1 MLIFLSDRCRQENSS
16 FTNNNVYPIERLI
29 FSFFKKGFE
38 TKDMIIS
45 NLKKNYKR
53 LTSDESHENALL
65 MEDDIEFE
73 IKESDFERLKTD
85 QITLIEKLLNEEIFR
100 INDSKIVSSKDF
112 RGQPNKSSAHSG
124 HFFSSNGQSNLGS
137 NNNNTSG
144 LINQTSSFGGIHQGP
159 TSTNSSASHQGN
171 EESNKYEGRP
181 FHDKESQPPMID
193 NYTSEARGNNK
204 IQLCRFLEEGEI
216 CNKSLS
222 NILENVL
229 NNKESFVKIKENDV
243 FLLKKHERAA
253 LLDMKS
259 DQFYTDEN
267 FQKRQKEKYTQIL
280 RKIPVKNEYY
290 FPFLT
295 YLNKFKG

>member
-1 MLIFLSDRCRQENSS
+1 
-16 FTNNNVYPIERLI
+16 
-29 FSFFKKGFE
+29 
-38 TKDMIIS
+38 MIIS

-53 LTSDESHENALL
+53 LTSDESHENSML

-100 INDSKIVSSKDF
+100 INDSKIVPGKDF
-112 RGQPNKSSAHSG
+112 RGQPNKGSAHNS
-124 HFFSSNGQSNLGS
+124 HFFSSNGQNNLGS
-137 NNNNTSG
+137 NINTSS
-144 LINQTSSFGGIHQGP
+144 LINQASSFGSIHQGP
-159 TSTNSSASHQGN
+159 TSTNTSASHQGN

-181 FHDKESQPPMID
+181 FHDKEGQPTMID
-193 NYTSEARGNNK
+193 NYTSESRGNNK

-229 NNKESFVKIKENDV
+229 NNKEAFVKIKENDV

-280 RKIPVKNEYY
+280 RKIPVRTNIK
-290 FPFLT
+290 FPSTVPRFLP
-295 YLNKFKG
+295 LIKFFC